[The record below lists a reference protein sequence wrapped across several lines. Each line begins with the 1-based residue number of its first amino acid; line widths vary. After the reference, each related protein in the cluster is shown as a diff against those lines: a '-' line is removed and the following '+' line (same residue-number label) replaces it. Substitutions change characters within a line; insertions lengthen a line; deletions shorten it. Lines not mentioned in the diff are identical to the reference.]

1 MRLKPAIRI
10 LSVAM
15 FLVLLFSSVSFAQLT
30 PMNESGVT
38 MGHVH
43 LLVPDVEAH
52 KKLWADLFGAQVTR
66 AGQLEIIKIPGL
78 IALIIKGD
86 PTKASGDPVV
96 DHFAL
101 VVKDLDAMKKKL
113 AAVNIQFPEGKAIAE
128 FPDGVRVEFLE
139 DKSLGVPVAFQHF
152 HIYTSDIEAIRGW
165 YIKTFGGIKFPAG
178 PNFPGGEMKFTQTD
192 KPRVPTKGHAIDH
205 ISFEVKDLP
214 EFCKKVESQGTKL
227 DMAIVEAKQIGL
239 RVTFV
244 TDPIG
249 TRIELTEG
257 LADK

>member
-1 MRLKPAIRI
+1 MRLKPAIRF
-10 LSVAM
+10 LSVTM
-15 FLVLLFSSVSFAQLT
+15 FLVLLFTSASFAQLA
-30 PMNESGVT
+30 PMNENGVT

-52 KKLWADLFGAQVTR
+52 KKLWVDLFGAQVTH
-66 AGQLEIIKIPGL
+66 AGQLEILKIPG
-78 IALIIKGD
+78 IIVLIIKGD
-86 PTKASGDPVV
+86 ASKASGDPVV

-101 VVKDLDAMKKKL
+101 VVKDLDATKKRL
-113 AAVNIQFPEGKAIAE
+113 AAANIRMPEGSAIAE
-128 FPDGVRVEFLE
+128 FPDGVRAEFIE
-139 DKSLGVPVAFQHF
+139 DKGLGVPVAFHHF
-152 HIYTSDIEAIRGW
+152 HIYTSDIEAIRSW
-165 YIKTFGGIKFPAG
+165 YTKTFGGIKFPAG

-214 EFCKKVESQGTKL
+214 EFCKKVEAQGTKL

-249 TRIELTEG
+249 TRIEITEG